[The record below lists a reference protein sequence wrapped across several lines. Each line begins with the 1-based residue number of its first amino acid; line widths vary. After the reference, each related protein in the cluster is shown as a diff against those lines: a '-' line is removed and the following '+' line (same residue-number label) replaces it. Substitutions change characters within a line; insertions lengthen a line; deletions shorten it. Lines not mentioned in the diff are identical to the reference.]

1 MDYQNK
7 SLGLDLFKKR
17 KKLEKTI
24 TRMKRLKKIKDLNP
38 RIRHLQK
45 ELKQLTQKQKKLKND
60 LKELDKILNT
70 KLKILQVKMEQM
82 EVKENIK
89 QPCTPSLNGNYWTTD
104 NSKRIKK
111 KKAS

>member
-1 MDYQNK
+1 MDYQIK
-7 SLGLDLFKKR
+7 SLGLDLFRKR

-45 ELKQLTQKQKKLKND
+45 ELKQLTQKQSKLKDD
-60 LKELDKILNT
+60 LNELEGILT
-70 KLKILQVKMEQM
+70 SKLKILKVRMEQM
-82 EVKENIK
+82 EVKENLTK
-89 QPCTPSLNGNYWTTD
+89 PCTPSLNGNYWTTE
-104 NSKRIKK
+104 NSKRTKK